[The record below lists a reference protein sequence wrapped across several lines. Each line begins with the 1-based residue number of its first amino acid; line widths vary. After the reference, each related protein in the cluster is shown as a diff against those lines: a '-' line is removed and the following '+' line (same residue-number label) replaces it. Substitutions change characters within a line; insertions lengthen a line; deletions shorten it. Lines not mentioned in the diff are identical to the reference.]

1 VVSCHRRNSGSRLA
15 RLDNRAAVVVQ
26 LRKRTPS
33 QNSSQ
38 HVVTSLIVP
47 FGYTGYWIRT
57 NTSVTT
63 CDKKFGGILDGFKAC
78 SCHRNGSGEPQRH
91 RSRGFWRNT
100 AAGVSGTGLITLF
113 DASKLSCKVAAEVK
127 DFDFDR
133 YISKKDKDRVQ
144 RAVPMAFFATDEA
157 AEDAGID
164 LRALSPSE
172 RESIGVIIG
181 TGAGGIEFAERQ
193 YKQYYDRAD
202 HDAAYRRVSPYSIVA
217 SFVGMLSSE
226 VNMAYQLHGMSH
238 VVSTGCTSSTDAMG
252 HAWNA
257 IRLGQID
264 MVVSGGV
271 EACITFGLM
280 TAFCRMGTVTTK
292 WNHEPERASRPFNAD
307 RDGFVLGEG
316 AWIVILEELDHALRR
331 NAPIYAELV
340 GYESTCDAY
349 HRVQIAPTGQDAAR
363 AMVTA
368 VERAGLS
375 TDEIDYLNLHGTAT
389 KINDRTE
396 SAAVRMAFGDR
407 ARTIPASSTKSMI
420 GHPQGAS
427 GAAGVVATLMAMKH
441 NYAPPTINVEV
452 GDPECDLDYVPN
464 RGRETRIDTALCN
477 CIAFGSK
484 NSALVFRKF
493 KD

>member
-1 VVSCHRRNSGSRLA
+1 MELKR
-15 RLDNRAAVVVQ
+15 VVV
-26 LRKRTPS
+26 
-33 QNSSQ
+33 
-38 HVVTSLIVP
+38 
-47 FGYTGYWIRT
+47 TGMGAVSP
-57 NTSVTT
+57 N
-63 CDKKFGGILDGFKAC
+63 GIGREAFWEATA
-78 SCHRNGSGEPQRH
+78 
-91 RSRGFWRNT
+91 RGI
-100 AAGVSGTGLITLF
+100 SGTGPITLF

-133 YISKKDKDRVQ
+133 YVSKKDKDRVQ
-144 RAVPMAFFATDEA
+144 RAVPMAFFAADEA
-157 AEDAGID
+157 AEDAH
-164 LRALSPSE
+164 LNLEALTTSE
-172 RESIGVIIG
+172 RENIGVIIG

-226 VNMAYQLHGMSH
+226 INMAYQLHGMSH

-252 HAWNA
+252 YAWNA
-257 IRLGQID
+257 IRLGQIETIIT
-264 MVVSGGV
+264 GGV

-280 TAFCRMGTVTTK
+280 TAFCLMGTVTTK
-292 WNHEPERASRPFNAD
+292 WNHEPGRASRPFNAD

-316 AWIVILEELDHALRR
+316 AWVVILEELEHALKRD
-331 NAPIYAELV
+331 APIYAELV
-340 GYESTCDAY
+340 GYASTCDAY

-375 TDEIDYLNLHGTAT
+375 TGEIDYLNLHGTAT

-407 ARTIPASSTKSMI
+407 ARSIPASSTKSMI

-427 GAAGVVATLMAMKH
+427 GAAGVAATLMAMKH
-441 NYAPPTINVEV
+441 NYAPPTINVEAA
-452 GDPECDLDYVPN
+452 DPECDLDYVPN
-464 RGRETRIDTALCN
+464 RGHETRIDTALCN

-484 NSALVFRKF
+484 NSALVFKKF